1 MKKTIILFAGL
12 LFAFTSVAGTGCA
25 RWWYK
30 HYDAEWIVKKIDK
43 RIEKLDLNLTEE
55 QKVKLNA
62 LKGKIVEHV
71 NSRRNTWEKMMKL
84 FKEESDKD
92 TPSFDGLVA
101 SFKENHAKR
110 SRGIDEI
117 ADLLNDFYLSLD
129 SVQKK
134 KVVEALRSKVNKCE
148 RWFN

>member
-1 MKKTIILFAGL
+1 MLKRTIILSMML
-12 LFAFTSVAGTGCA
+12 CLIVVAGSGCA

-43 RIEKLDLNLTEE
+43 QTEKLGLNLTDE
-55 QKVKLNA
+55 QKGKLDA
-62 LKGKIVEHV
+62 VKGKILEHI
-71 NSRRNTWEKMMKL
+71 NSRKDTREKMLKL
-84 FKEESDKD
+84 FNEESVKD

-110 SRGIDEI
+110 SRDIDEI
-117 ADLLNDFYLSLD
+117 ADMLNDFYLSLD
-129 SVQKK
+129 SAQKK
-134 KVVEALRSKVNKCE
+134 KVVETLRSKVNKCE

>member
-1 MKKTIILFAGL
+1 MLKRTIILSMML
-12 LFAFTSVAGTGCA
+12 CLIVVAGSGCA

-30 HYDAEWIVKKIDK
+30 HYDAEWVVKKIDK
-43 RIEKLDLNLTEE
+43 RIEKLGLNLTDV
-55 QKVKLNA
+55 Q
-62 LKGKIVEHV
+62 KGKLDAVKGKLVEHV
-71 NSRRNTWEKMMKL
+71 NSRRDIREKMMKL

-110 SRGIDEI
+110 SRDIDEI
-117 ADLLNDFYLSLD
+117 AEMLNDFYLSLD
-129 SVQKK
+129 SAQKK
-134 KVVEALRSKVNKCE
+134 KVVETLRSKINKCE

>member
-1 MKKTIILFAGL
+1 VKKSITLFAGL
-12 LFAFTSVAGTGCA
+12 IFAFTTVAGTGCA

-30 HYDAEWIVKKIDK
+30 HYDAEWVVKKIDK
-43 RIEKLDLNLTEE
+43 RIEKLGLNLTDE
-55 QKVKLNA
+55 QKGKLDSV
-62 LKGKIVEHV
+62 KGKIVEHI
-71 NSRRNTWEKMMKL
+71 NSRRDTREKMMKL

-110 SRGIDEI
+110 SRDIDEI
-117 ADLLNDFYLSLD
+117 ADMLNDFYLSLD
-129 SVQKK
+129 SAQKK
-134 KVVEALRSKVNKCE
+134 KVVETLRSKVNKCE